1 MTSHYLN
8 QWWPSLLTQVCATQ
22 PQWVNSYPK
31 LQWELEIDIKILWQ
45 IPTFQRTSLIWL
57 FFWGLCKLY
66 NVTWIKIHKF
76 EWKDE
81 SVKIWPLLFFSLF
94 CTLLYH
100 GFHLRL
106 ALLVLLKI
114 VLQYL
119 YHILTDHN
127 WKFENNTKGPISKC
141 LFDTAYN
148 TSNSHCVNEL
158 KLNLSKYSTFY
169 NGEVVRCNKI
179 PLNDSCCK
187 WILWTK
193 RNRRQNLWG
202 RRCVSCWWPLFDS
215 DTYTSLCTDIWFTFR
230 SLTDGVCH
238 LYLFVSRCL
247 TDGERDGLWWPAH
260 SGHWLSCTG
269 CWQYLLGIKWLM
281 YGLLFLYL
289 STSLGYF
296 CPWISFWKM
305 DWTCYHGPHYTQAN
319 KVEEVYWFHFVRP
332 SVRPYVCL

>member
-31 LQWELEIDIKILWQ
+31 LQWELEIDKKILWQ

-81 SVKIWPLLFFSLF
+81 SVKIWPSLIFSLF
-94 CTLLYH
+94 CTLLSR
-100 GFHLRL
+100 GFHLGL
-106 ALLVLLKI
+106 ALLVLFKI

-127 WKFENNTKGPISKC
+127 WKFENNTKGLISKC

-158 KLNLSKYSTFY
+158 KLSLSKYSTFY

-179 PLNDSCCK
+179 PLIDSCCK

-193 RNRRQNLWG
+193 RNRRQNL
-202 RRCVSCWWPLFDS
+202 
-215 DTYTSLCTDIWFTFR
+215 
-230 SLTDGVCH
+230 
-238 LYLFVSRCL
+238 
-247 TDGERDGLWWPAH
+247 
-260 SGHWLSCTG
+260 
-269 CWQYLLGIKWLM
+269 
-281 YGLLFLYL
+281 
-289 STSLGYF
+289 
-296 CPWISFWKM
+296 
-305 DWTCYHGPHYTQAN
+305 
-319 KVEEVYWFHFVRP
+319 
-332 SVRPYVCL
+332 